1 MTKKIEIIATLSKNF
16 VIGNNNQLIWNIPED
31 LQHFKDITK
40 GHIVVMGKNTYI
52 SIPNYS
58 DIMYSTNEKCNYQ
71 FITYNYHEVAVD
83 VGAAAGTEGT
93 AGTSRTLLNTE
104 QTSLSSQ

>member
-40 GHIVVMGKNTYI
+40 GHIVVIGQEYLYF
-52 SIPNYS
+52 YS
-58 DIMYSTNEKCNYQ
+58 KK
-71 FITYNYHEVAVD
+71 
-83 VGAAAGTEGT
+83 
-93 AGTSRTLLNTE
+93 
-104 QTSLSSQ
+104 